1 MEVELMRLFEY
12 MGKEL
17 FKSYGIPVPAGVVVT
32 SPADEILNHA
42 PIPAVVKSQIL
53 AGKRGKGGGIL
64 FVREVQELR
73 PAVAQLL
80 HMTLNGYPVEQVL
93 VEEMLDIKQEIYLAI
108 TIEGSLQAPVIL
120 ASASGGMD
128 IEEVPP
134 ENILTRKIEVAI
146 GVRPHVVHEVATFL
160 QLPPE
165 LLPQFAVILTNLYR
179 LFREKDAELMEINP
193 LVITGQGQILAADA
207 KMVID
212 DTALYRHP
220 ELPLVDEATP
230 TEKEAREYGLA
241 YVELDGD
248 IGVLA
253 NGAGITMATLDAL
266 QYFGGSASNFLDIG
280 GGASVERVT
289 KALELIFAAQPK
301 ALFINIFGGITRCDD
316 VATAL
321 VEVKK
326 QRDLP
331 VPVIIRMVGTNEEEG
346 VRILQA
352 NGFEAYTRMEDAA
365 KQVVQIVNQKG

>member
-1 MEVELMRLFEY
+1 MRLFEF

-17 FKSYGIPVPAGVVVT
+17 FKSYGIPVPTGVVVT

-64 FVREVQELR
+64 FVREGQELR
-73 PAVAQLL
+73 PAVTQLL
-80 HMTLNGYPVEQVL
+80 HMTLNGYPVGQVL
-93 VEEMLDIKQEIYLAI
+93 VEEMLDIKQELYLAI
-108 TIEGSLQAPVIL
+108 TIEGSFKAPVIL

-146 GVRPHVVHEVATFL
+146 GVRPHVVREVATFL

-179 LFREKDAELMEINP
+179 LFREKDAELVEINP

-365 KQVVQIVNQKG
+365 KQVVQIVSQIS